1 MRDPWLLC
9 ACRQKVGDTGPVVIF
24 LRLLWGWERHS
35 NHSITMIPSTSL
47 HTRKISLGSL
57 GLLSLACGF
66 AQETEPQKKDD
77 PSAQAKELNEV
88 VVTSD
93 LWQSLLSDIPASV
106 SVYGAET
113 LKNPNI
119 RHFAD
124 LIERTPNLTFTG
136 GTSRPRYF
144 QLRGMGENSQFEGET
159 PDFSVRFLVDDIDFT
174 GIASVASAFDME
186 QVEVLRGPQ
195 AGAFGVNAAGGMVR
209 MISASPTPYWTGRTE
224 VTVGEDDLF
233 AAGLAFGGPLLKRNP
248 EELMFRFSLYRNQ
261 SDGFRKNVF
270 LNEDTNALDEWTS
283 RFRLTWNPNSDLRV
297 DATMFHAYLD
307 NGYDEFALD
316 NNGWKTYS
324 DEPGRDF
331 QRSLGGSV
339 RVTYDG
345 WQGVRLTSITSGTY
359 TDSFYSYDEDW
370 TSASYQGISELDRE
384 RKNFAQEVRLDSAPD
399 AERVW
404 GVIDRWTLGAYVG
417 VTTEESQYLRGTT
430 NRVPRLQTDYTSENY
445 AVFGQAGHD
454 LTKRDRFIL
463 GLRLEHVDT
472 SADSLNPRNGDSFS
486 PDFSDTMF
494 GGKLTYE
501 HDLNDRLLG
510 FASIARGYKAG
521 GLNVD
526 AREIDPATDP
536 LTFDTEDLW
545 NYEVGVRGNWLDGRL
560 TSAITGFYLQRNNTQ
575 VRYSDGVGGEFSFA
589 EENGGDAY
597 ITGVEIESS
606 LKVNDQLSLYNSIGL
621 MNSDIESYTLSK
633 GGTGGGRELAA
644 TPAQTWSFGGR
655 YQHESGFFST
665 LDLTGRSDFY
675 ESNDHDEKRDGFFN
689 VNASIGYTKDD
700 WTVSLWVR
708 NLLGEEYAQRVFF
721 FGNRDP
727 DYTPERFESL
737 AQPQQF
743 GITVRRD
750 F

>member
-1 MRDPWLLC
+1 M
-9 ACRQKVGDTGPVVIF
+9 TY
-24 LRLLWGWERHS
+24 
-35 NHSITMIPSTSL
+35 STSL
-47 HTRKISLGSL
+47 YSRNISLGSL
-57 GLLSLACGF
+57 SLLSLACGF
-66 AQETEPQKKDD
+66 AQETAQKTEDQLPQT
-77 PSAQAKELNEV
+77 KELKEV

-106 SVYGAET
+106 SVFDAET

-124 LIERTPNLTFTG
+124 LIERTPNLIFTG

-159 PDFSVRFLVDDIDFT
+159 PDFAVRFLVDDIDFT

-224 VTVGEDDLF
+224 VTAGEDSLF
-233 AAGLAFGGPLLKRNP
+233 AAGLAFGGPVLKRDP
-248 EELMFRFSLYRNQ
+248 EELMFRFSIYRNQ
-261 SDGFRKNVF
+261 SDGFRRNMT
-270 LNEDTNALDEWTS
+270 LHEDTNELDEWTS
-283 RFRLTWNPNSDLRV
+283 RLRLTWNPSSDLRV
-297 DATMFHAYLD
+297 DATVFHAYLD

-331 QRSLGGSV
+331 QRSIGGSV

-345 WQGVRLTSITSGTY
+345 WQGVRLTSITSGTF

-370 TSASYQGISELDRE
+370 TAASYRGVSELARE
-384 RKNFAQEVRLDSAPD
+384 RGNFSQEVRLDSAAD

-404 GVIDRWTLGAYVG
+404 GLIDRWTLGAFVG
-417 VTTEESQYLRGTT
+417 VTDETSDYLRGELDGASST
-430 NRVPRLQTDYTSENY
+430 RVPRLATDFTSRNY

-463 GLRLEHVDT
+463 GLRLEHVDA
-472 SADSLNPRNGDSFS
+472 SADSLNPRNGVSFS
-486 PDFSDTMF
+486 PEFSDTMF
-494 GGKLTYE
+494 GGKITYE

-536 LTFDTEDLW
+536 LTVDTEDLW
-545 NYEVGVRGNWLDGRL
+545 NYEIGMRGNWFDGRL
-560 TSAITGFYLQRNNTQ
+560 TSAITGFYLQRQNTQ
-575 VRYSDGVGGEFSFA
+575 VRYSDGVGGDFSFA
-589 EENGGDAY
+589 EENGGDSH

-606 LKVNDQLSLYNSIGL
+606 LQVNDALSIYGSLGL
-621 MNSDIESYTLSK
+621 MSSYIEKYEQDK
-633 GGTGGGRELAA
+633 GGSAGGRELAA
-644 TPAQTWSFGGR
+644 TPAQTWSLGGR

-675 ESNDHDEKRDGFFN
+675 ESNDHEEKRDGFFN
-689 VNASIGYTKDD
+689 MNASIGYTKND

-708 NLLGEEYAQRVFF
+708 NLLDENYAQRVFF
-721 FGNRDP
+721 FGNDEATG
-727 DYTPERFESL
+727 YTPTRYESL
-737 AQPQQF
+737 AQPRQI

>member
-1 MRDPWLLC
+1 M
-9 ACRQKVGDTGPVVIF
+9 
-24 LRLLWGWERHS
+24 
-35 NHSITMIPSTSL
+35 NHSTS
-47 HTRKISLGSL
+47 HTFRKFSFGSL
-57 GLLSLACGF
+57 GLLPLACGF
-66 AQETEPQKKDD
+66 AQEIEPKKEE
-77 PSAQAKELNEV
+77 PSPQGKELKEI

-106 SVYGAET
+106 SVYDAEA

-224 VTVGEDDLF
+224 VTAGEDDLF
-233 AAGLAFGGPLLKRNP
+233 AAGLAFGGPLLQRNP

-270 LNEDTNALDEWTS
+270 LNDDTNALDEWTS
-283 RFRLTWNPNSDLRV
+283 RFRLTWNPNRDLRV
-297 DATMFHAYLD
+297 DTTFFHAYLD

-316 NNGWKTYS
+316 NNGWNTYS

-331 QRSLGGSV
+331 QRSIGGSV

-345 WQGVRLTSITSGTY
+345 WQGMRLTSITSGTF

-370 TSASYQGISELDRE
+370 TSASYKGISELTRE
-384 RKNFAQEVRLDSAPD
+384 RRNLAQEVRLDSAPD
-399 AERVW
+399 AERVL
-404 GVIDRWTLGAYVG
+404 GLIDRWTLGTYLG
-417 VTTEESQYLRGTT
+417 VTKETSQYLRGTT
-430 NRVPRLQTDYTSENY
+430 NRVPRLETDFTSENY
-445 AVFGQAGHD
+445 ALFGQAAHD

-486 PDFSDTMF
+486 PDFSDTMV

-501 HDLNDRLLG
+501 HDLNENLLG
-510 FASIARGYKAG
+510 FASVARGYRAG

-526 AREIDPATDP
+526 AREIDPASDP

-545 NYEVGVRGNWLDGRL
+545 NYELGVRGNWFNGRL
-560 TSAITGFYLQRNNTQ
+560 TSALTGFYLQRNNTQ

-597 ITGVEIESS
+597 ITGVEMENSVQ
-606 LKVNDQLSLYNSIGL
+606 VNDQLSIYNSIGL
-621 MNSDIESYTLSK
+621 MTSSIDSYTLSK

-644 TPAQTWSFGGR
+644 TPAYTWSLGGR

-665 LDLTGRSDFY
+665 LDLTGRSEFY
-675 ESNDHDEKRDGFFN
+675 ESNDHNEQRDGFFN

-708 NLLGEEYAQRVFF
+708 NLLNEDYAQRVFF

-727 DYTPERFESL
+727 DYNPERFESL

>member
-1 MRDPWLLC
+1 MILP
-9 ACRQKVGDTGPVVIF
+9 
-24 LRLLWGWERHS
+24 RLTRRCEHGL
-35 NHSITMIPSTSL
+35 NHTITMKQKTST
-47 HTRKISLGSL
+47 TFRKLSVGSF
-57 GLLSLACGF
+57 GLLPLACGF
-66 AQETEPQKKDD
+66 AQEIEPNKQDQLTE
-77 PSAQAKELNEV
+77 SKEIKEV

-106 SVYGAET
+106 SVYNTEA

-224 VTVGEDDLF
+224 VTAGQDDLF
-233 AAGLAFGGPLLKRNP
+233 AAGLAFGGPVLQRDP

-261 SDGFRKNVF
+261 SDGFRRNVV
-270 LNEDTNALDEWTS
+270 LNDDTNALDEWTS
-283 RFRLTWNPNSDLRV
+283 RFRLTWNPNRDLRV
-297 DATMFHAYLD
+297 DSTFFHAYLD

-331 QRSLGGSV
+331 QRSVGGSV
-339 RVTYDG
+339 RVTFDG
-345 WQGVRLTSITSGTY
+345 WEGVRLTSITSATF

-370 TSASYQGISELDRE
+370 TDASYQGISELTRE
-384 RKNFAQEVRLDSAPD
+384 RKNFAQEVRLDSSAD
-399 AERVW
+399 AGRVL
-404 GVIDRWTLGAYVG
+404 GLIDRWTLGAYAG
-417 VTTEESQYLRGTT
+417 VTDETSQYLRGSS
-430 NRVPRLQTDYTSENY
+430 NRVPRLKTDFTSANY
-445 AVFGQAGHD
+445 AFFGQAAHD
-454 LTKRDRFIL
+454 VTKSDRFIL

-472 SADSLNPRNGDSFS
+472 TADSLNPRNGDSFS
-486 PDFSDTMF
+486 PEFSDTMF

-501 HDLNDRLLG
+501 HDLNENLLG

-526 AREIDPATDP
+526 AREIDPAKDP

-545 NYEVGVRGNWLDGRL
+545 NYEIGVRGNWWDGRL
-560 TSAITGFYLQRNNTQ
+560 TSSLTGFYLQRNNTQ

-597 ITGVEIESS
+597 ITGVEFENS
-606 LKVNDQLSLYNSIGL
+606 LQVNDQLSLYNSIGL
-621 MNSDIESYTLSK
+621 MTSSIDSYTMSK

-644 TPAQTWSFGGR
+644 TPAQTWSIGGR
-655 YQHESGFFST
+655 YQHGSGFFST

-675 ESNDHDEKRDGFFN
+675 ESNDHQEKRDGFFN
-689 VNASIGYTKDD
+689 MNASIGYTKDD
-700 WTVSLWVR
+700 WTVSLWAR
-708 NLLGEEYAQRVFF
+708 NLLNEEYAQRVFF

>member
-1 MRDPWLLC
+1 M
-9 ACRQKVGDTGPVVIF
+9 
-24 LRLLWGWERHS
+24 
-35 NHSITMIPSTSL
+35 NHSTS
-47 HTRKISLGSL
+47 HTLRKFSLGSL
-57 GLLSLACGF
+57 GFLPLACGF
-66 AQETEPQKKDD
+66 AQEIEPKKED
-77 PSAQAKELNEV
+77 QAPQGKELKEV
-88 VVTSD
+88 VVTSE

-106 SVYGAET
+106 SVYDAQA

-119 RHFAD
+119 RHFGD
-124 LIERTPNLTFTG
+124 LIERTPNLTFSG

-159 PDFSVRFLVDDIDFT
+159 PDFSVRFLVDDIDIT

-195 AGAFGVNAAGGMVR
+195 AGSFGVNAAGGMIR
-209 MISASPTPYWTGRTE
+209 MISANPTPYWTGRTE
-224 VTVGEDDLF
+224 VTAGQDDLF
-233 AAGLAFGGPLLKRNP
+233 AAGLAFGGPVLQRDP

-270 LNEDTNALDEWTS
+270 LNEHTNALDEWTS
-283 RFRLTWNPNSDLRV
+283 RFRLTWNPHRDLRV
-297 DATMFHAYLD
+297 DTTFFHAYLD

-316 NNGWKTYS
+316 NNGWNTYS

-331 QRSLGGSV
+331 QRSIGGSV

-345 WQGVRLTSITSGTY
+345 WQGVRLTSITSGTF

-370 TSASYQGISELDRE
+370 TSSSYQGISELTRE
-384 RKNFAQEVRLDSAPD
+384 RRNLAQEVRLDSAPD
-399 AERVW
+399 AARVL
-404 GVIDRWTLGAYVG
+404 GLIDRWTLGTYLG
-417 VTTEESQYLRGTT
+417 VTKEESQYLRGTT
-430 NRVPRLQTDYTSENY
+430 NRVPRLETDFTSANY
-445 AVFGQAGHD
+445 ALFGQAAHD
-454 LTKRDRFIL
+454 LSKRDRFIM
-463 GLRLEHVDT
+463 GVRLEHVDS

-486 PDFSDTMF
+486 PDFSDTMV

-501 HDLNDRLLG
+501 LDLNENLLA
-510 FASIARGYKAG
+510 FASLARGYKAG

-526 AREIDPATDP
+526 AREIDPANDP
-536 LTFDTEDLW
+536 LTFDTEDLR
-545 NYEVGVRGNWLDGRL
+545 NYELGVRGNWFDGRL
-560 TSAITGFYLQRNNTQ
+560 TSALTGFYLERNNTQ

-597 ITGVEIESS
+597 ITGVEMENSVQ
-606 LKVNDQLSLYNSIGL
+606 VNAQLSLYNSIGW
-621 MNSDIESYTLSK
+621 MTSSIDAYTSAK
-633 GGTGGGRELAA
+633 GVTGGGRELAA
-644 TPAQTWSFGGR
+644 TPAQTWSIGGR

-665 LDLTGRSDFY
+665 LDLTGRSEFY
-675 ESNDHDEKRDGFFN
+675 ESNDHNEKRDGFFN
-689 VNASIGYTKDD
+689 VNASVGYTKDD

-708 NLLGEEYAQRVFF
+708 NLLNEDYAQRVFF

-727 DYTPERFESL
+727 DYNAERFESL

>member
-1 MRDPWLLC
+1 M
-9 ACRQKVGDTGPVVIF
+9 
-24 LRLLWGWERHS
+24 
-35 NHSITMIPSTSL
+35 NHSTS
-47 HTRKISLGSL
+47 HTFRKFSFGSL
-57 GLLSLACGF
+57 GFLPLACGF
-66 AQETEPQKKDD
+66 AQEIEPKKEE
-77 PSAQAKELNEV
+77 PSPQGKELKEI

-106 SVYGAET
+106 SVYDAEA

-174 GIASVASAFDME
+174 GIASVVSAFDME

-195 AGAFGVNAAGGMVR
+195 AGSFGVNAAGGMVR
-209 MISASPTPYWTGRTE
+209 MISASPTPYWTGRSE
-224 VTVGEDDLF
+224 VTAGQDDLF
-233 AAGLAFGGPLLKRNP
+233 AAGLAFGGPVLQRNP

-283 RFRLTWNPNSDLRV
+283 RFRLTWNPNRDLRV
-297 DATMFHAYLD
+297 DTTFFHAYLD

-316 NNGWKTYS
+316 NNGRNTYS

-331 QRSLGGSV
+331 QRSIGGSV

-345 WQGVRLTSITSGTY
+345 WQGVKLTSITSGTF

-370 TSASYQGISELDRE
+370 TAASYQGVSELTRE
-384 RKNFAQEVRLDSAPD
+384 RGNFAQEMRLDSTPD
-399 AERVW
+399 AERAF
-404 GVIDRWTLGAYVG
+404 GFIDRWTLGAYAG
-417 VTTEESQYLRGTT
+417 VIQEKSQYIRGEDH
-430 NRVPRLQTDYTSENY
+430 RVPRLDTDFTSANY
-445 AVFGQAGHD
+445 ALFGQAGHD
-454 LTKRDRFIL
+454 VSKRDRLIL
-463 GLRLEHVDT
+463 GLRLEHIDS
-472 SADSLNPRNGDSFS
+472 SADSLNPSNGDAFS

-494 GGKLTYE
+494 GGKCTYE
-501 HDLNDRLLG
+501 HDVMDDLMG
-510 FASIARGYKAG
+510 FASLARGYRAG

-526 AREIDPATDP
+526 AREINPAKDP
-536 LTFDTEDLW
+536 LNFGTEDLW
-545 NYEVGVRGNWLDGRL
+545 NYELGLRGHWWDGRL
-560 TSAITGFYLQRNNTQ
+560 TSSLTGFYMQRHNTQ
-575 VRYSDGVGGEFSFA
+575 VRYSDGHGGNFSFA
-589 EENGGDAY
+589 QENGGDSS
-597 ITGVEIESS
+597 IIGVEIESA
-606 LKVNDQLSLYNSIGL
+606 LQVNTQLSLYNSIGL
-621 MNSDIESYTLSK
+621 MESSIDAYTLSK

-644 TPAQTWSFGGR
+644 TPAQTFSIGGR
-655 YQHESGFFST
+655 YQHECGFFST
-665 LDLTGRSDFY
+665 LDLTGRSEFY
-675 ESNDHDEKRDGFFN
+675 ESTDHDEKRDGFFQM
-689 VNASIGYTKDD
+689 NASIGYTKDD

-708 NLLGEEYAQRVFF
+708 NLLDEDYSQRVFF
-721 FGNRDP
+721 FGNDP
-727 DYTPERFESL
+727 ATDYTPTRYDSL
-737 AQPQQF
+737 AQPRQI

>member
-1 MRDPWLLC
+1 M
-9 ACRQKVGDTGPVVIF
+9 T
-24 LRLLWGWERHS
+24 H
-35 NHSITMIPSTSL
+35 STSFY
-47 HTRKISLGSL
+47 TRNLSLGSL
-57 GLLSLACGF
+57 SLLSLACGI
-66 AQETEPQKKDD
+66 AQETTQKTED
-77 PSAQAKELNEV
+77 PAAQSKELKEV

-106 SVYGAET
+106 SVYDAEA

-144 QLRGMGENSQFEGET
+144 QIRGMGENSQFEGET
-159 PDFSVRFLVDDIDFT
+159 PDFAVRFLVDDIDFT

-224 VTVGEDDLF
+224 VTAGQDDLF
-233 AAGLAFGGPLLKRNP
+233 ASGLAFGGPLLQRNP

-261 SDGFRKNVF
+261 SDGFRRNEF
-270 LNEDTNALDEWTS
+270 LNEDTNELDEWTS
-283 RFRLTWNPNSDLRV
+283 RFRLIWNPNSDLSV
-297 DATMFHAYLD
+297 DTTFFHAYLD

-316 NNGWKTYS
+316 NNGRRTFS

-370 TSASYQGISELDRE
+370 TWASYQGISELDRE
-384 RKNFAQEVRLDSAPD
+384 RRNIAQEVRLDSAPD
-399 AERVW
+399 AERVL
-404 GVIDRWTLGAYVG
+404 GLIDRWTLGAYAG
-417 VTTEESQYLRGTT
+417 VTAESSQYLRGTT
-430 NRVPRLQTDYTSENY
+430 NRVPRLDTDFTSENY
-445 AVFGQAGHD
+445 AIFGQAGHD
-454 LTKRDRFIL
+454 LTKRDRLIL

-486 PDFSDTMF
+486 PDFSDTML

-501 HDLNDRLLG
+501 HDINERLLG

-521 GLNVD
+521 GLNLD
-526 AREIDPATDP
+526 AREIDPAKDP
-536 LTFDTEDLW
+536 LTFETEGLW
-545 NYEVGVRGNWLDGRL
+545 NYEAGVRGNWMDGRL
-560 TSAITGFYLQRNNTQ
+560 TSALTGFYLQRENTQ

-589 EENGGDAY
+589 EENAGDAY
-597 ITGVEIESS
+597 VSGLEIESG
-606 LKVNDQLSLYNSIGL
+606 LQVNDQLSLYSSLGL
-621 MNSDIESYTLSK
+621 MTSSIDAYDLTK

-644 TPAQTWSFGGR
+644 TPAQTWSLGGR

-665 LDLTGRSDFY
+665 LDLTGRSEFY
-675 ESNDHDEKRDGFFN
+675 ESNDHNEKRDGFFN
-689 VNASIGYTKDD
+689 VNASIGYTKDE

-708 NLLGEEYAQRVFF
+708 NLLNEDYAQRVFF
-721 FGNRDP
+721 FGNDP
-727 DYTPERFESL
+727 AIDYEARRYESL

-743 GITVRRD
+743 GITIRRD